1 MKKKLSDL
9 SEPLMTF
16 LTVLLLGCVFVL
28 PQSMTQRLAFLAACA
43 ALPEGGMMQVRQYFQ
58 VSAVS
63 APAQAAPVLSGG
75 LTQTPADILAWI
87 EQAKEEQSRQKK
99 DGDIRETTYDGTYA
113 TEKFRNLF
121 IRNMTEDV
129 EPDYDEAWE
138 TGPDLTV
145 DKSKPAVLIYH
156 THTTEGYET
165 LDRDWYAADVTTR
178 TEDTDRNVARVGT
191 AIAQELE
198 AAGFQVIHD
207 KTVHDRKYSGA
218 YDRSRATVEKYLKQY
233 PQLSVVLD
241 VHRDAIQENNGTKVK
256 PVTTVHGK
264 KAAQIMLIAG
274 TQGGTG
280 SAQEFSTWEQNFR
293 FALRLQDACEASAP
307 TLMRPIFFCYRK
319 YNMDLTPC
327 SLLVEFGSEANTLQE
342 AVYSGRL
349 FGHALAQML
358 EQYVQEESN
367 ADP

>member
-1 MKKKLSDL
+1 MKKKLSGL

-16 LTVLLLGCVFVL
+16 LTVLLLGCVLVL
-28 PQSMTQRLAFLAACA
+28 PQSTAQQLAFIAACA
-43 ALPEGGMMQVRQYFQ
+43 ALPEGGMMQIRQQFLA
-58 VSAVS
+58 SS
-63 APAQAAPVLSGG
+63 APAPQEASPVLSGG
-75 LTQTPADILAWI
+75 LTQTPSDILEWI
-87 EQAKEEQSRQKK
+87 EQAEEQAKAQKK
-99 DGDIRETTYDGTYA
+99 DGDIRETTYDGTFA
-113 TEKFRNLF
+113 TESFRNLY
-121 IRNMTEDV
+121 IRNMTEDI
-129 EPDYDEAWE
+129 EPDYDEAWQE
-138 TGPDLTV
+138 GPALRV

-178 TEDTDRNVARVGT
+178 TEDTSRNVARVGT

-207 KTVHDRKYSGA
+207 KTVHDTKYSGA
-218 YDRSRATVEKYLKQY
+218 YDRSRATVEKYLKKY
-233 PQLSVVLD
+233 PELSVVLD
-241 VHRDAIQENNGTKVK
+241 VHRDAIQENNGTKIK

-274 TQGGTG
+274 AQGGTG
-280 SAQEFSTWEQNFR
+280 SAQNFTTWEQNFR

-327 SLLVEFGSEANTLQE
+327 SLLVEFGSEANTLQQ

-358 EQYVQEESN
+358 EQYVEKEE
-367 ADP
+367 